1 MGDQM
6 EEPIVL
12 GRWVTRAIEC
22 GGLHLDGGA
31 MFGSVPR
38 VVWERCIEP
47 DLEHRIPLA
56 TRLLLLE
63 DTESDRVVIVD
74 AGVGDKEDVS
84 FRERF
89 AVWLPEGSDE
99 PPLRRAIR
107 KAGVDPDRVT
117 DLIITHLHFDHVG
130 GATTLD
136 AAGHPCMVFPSA
148 THWIQEA
155 NWNSAI
161 DPNPREKASYLRQNI
176 EPLEGT
182 QLKKIDGDGE
192 ILSGIT
198 VERVDGHTLGMQTV
212 RVEGGGQVLR
222 YLADLAPTRH
232 HLRPA
237 WTMGYDI
244 SAITA
249 VEEKSRILAQA
260 LEEQAVLVLE
270 HDPESAT
277 AKIELKNGNIVPVL
291 K

>member
-1 MGDQM
+1 MGQ
-6 EEPIVL
+6 PIAL
-12 GRWVTRAIEC
+12 GRWTAQIIEC

-47 DLEHRIPLA
+47 DAEHRIPLA

-63 DTESDRVVIVD
+63 DSESDRVVIVD
-74 AGVGDKEDVS
+74 AGVGDKEDSS
-84 FRERF
+84 FRDRF
-89 AVWLPEGSDE
+89 AVSLPQGEGE

-107 KAGVDPDRVT
+107 SAGVDPDRVT

-136 AAGHPCMVFPSA
+136 ESGNSTPVFPSA
-148 THWIQEA
+148 THWVQQA
-155 NWNSAI
+155 NWNTAI
-161 DPNPREKASYLRQNI
+161 DPNLREKASYVPRNI

-182 QLKKIDGDGE
+182 RLEKLDGDGE
-192 ILSGIT
+192 IMPGIT
-198 VERVDGHTLGMQTV
+198 VERVDGHTLGMQIL

-232 HLRPA
+232 HLRVA

-244 SAITA
+244 SAITT
-249 VEEKSRILAQA
+249 VEEKSRILAAA
-260 LEEQAVLVLE
+260 LEEQAILVLE
-270 HDPESAT
+270 HDPHSAT
-277 AKIELKNGNIVPVL
+277 ARIEMKNGKIGPVVE
-291 K
+291 

>member
-6 EEPIVL
+6 REAQAF
-12 GRWVTRAIEC
+12 GRWLTRTIDC

-38 VVWERCIEP
+38 VVWQRCIEP

-63 DTESDRVVIVD
+63 DTESDRVVVVD
-74 AGVGDKEDVS
+74 AGVGDKEEAS

-99 PPLRRAIR
+99 PPLRRSIR
-107 KAGVDPDRVT
+107 NSGVDPDRVT
-117 DLIITHLHFDHVG
+117 DVIITHLHFDHAG
-130 GATTLD
+130 GATRLD
-136 AAGHPCMVFPSA
+136 ETGHSCAVFPAA
-148 THWIQEA
+148 THWVQQG
-155 NWNSAI
+155 NWDTALA
-161 DPNPREKASYLRQNI
+161 PNPREKASYLLQNI

-182 QLKKIDGDGE
+182 PLQLIDGDGE
-192 ILSGIT
+192 ILPGIR

-244 SAITA
+244 SSITA
-249 VEEKSRILAQA
+249 VEEKFRILGAA
-260 LEEQAVLVLE
+260 LDEEALLVLE
-270 HDPESAT
+270 HDPEFAT
-277 AKIELKNGNIVPVL
+277 ARVEQKNGKIGPL
-291 K
+291 ME